1 MHLSREEAVSIL
13 ETWKNEATSLRV
25 YFSRSGANREF
36 HAIIRTITRSAVE
49 LDAGSEILHVD
60 LEGAEFNGDTNAAAS
75 SDYKA
80 YLVCELP
87 NGDRCYFYA
96 PRVASP

>member
-1 MHLSREEAVSIL
+1 MHLSREEAISIL
-13 ETWKNEATSLRV
+13 ETWKNERVSLRI
-25 YFSRSGANREF
+25 YFSRAGANREF
-36 HAIIRTITRSAVE
+36 QASIREISGSAIE
-49 LDAGSEILHVD
+49 LDADSEILHVD

-87 NGDRCYFYA
+87 NGDRCYFYE
-96 PRVASP
+96 PLVRN

>member
-1 MHLSREEAVSIL
+1 MHLSREEATSIL
-13 ETWKNEATSLRV
+13 ETWKNEVASLRI
-25 YFSRSGANREF
+25 YFSRAGANREF
-36 HAIIRTITRSAVE
+36 HAIIETITGSAIE

-60 LEGAEFNGDTNAAAS
+60 FEGAEFNGDKNAAAS

-87 NGDRCYFYA
+87 NGDRCYF
-96 PRVASP
+96 

>member
-36 HAIIRTITRSAVE
+36 YASIRTITISAIE

-60 LEGAEFNGDTNAAAS
+60 LERAEFNGDTNAAAS

-87 NGDRCYFYA
+87 NGDRCYFYV
-96 PRVASP
+96 PLVKD

>member
-13 ETWKNEATSLRV
+13 ETWKRDATSLRV
-25 YFSRSGANREF
+25 FFSRSAANREF
-36 HAIIRTITRSAVE
+36 YASIRTITRSAIE

-60 LEGAEFNGDTNAAAS
+60 LEGAEFNGDKNAAAS
-75 SDYKA
+75 SDYRA
-80 YLVCELP
+80 YLVRELP

-96 PRVASP
+96 PLVRN